1 MAEEEEEEEEPGWGR
16 LGLGIRGWWGG
27 GAAAAGGFEKED
39 AYDAAAQEHRLR
51 PLVRLR
57 SGE

>member
-1 MAEEEEEEEEPGWGR
+1 MAEEEEEPGWGR